1 MKAMVI
7 AGGIPQT
14 ELPDRLR
21 EIEIR
26 TVLPDGNEN
35 RLAGQLPE

>member
-7 AGGIPQT
+7 AGGIPQA
-14 ELPDRLR
+14 ELPDQLK
-21 EIEIR
+21 EIGIR

-35 RLAGQLPE
+35 RLTGQLPE